1 MRQEWIRPLSPIRV
15 ESISTVE
22 VTRTRGYRHSYRN
35 GRIKYGIV
43 YLVKGCLRERFF
55 SGEEILLQQGELLF
69 IPKKSRYVGI
79 YEEDGTHARII
90 QFDLAECPFPD
101 YLSRPVKITVPEAR
115 ELAESFFLP
124 SKKNESSLFL
134 MAALY
139 RLLGCMERS
148 FSSLPTKFQRLRP
161 ALERMEEHFQEKDTV
176 AQWALLCEMSEV
188 HFRRVFR
195 DYTGQ
200 GPVEYRNR
208 LRLERA
214 RELLQSGEYN
224 VSEAAFACGFS
235 NLSFF
240 IRLYKKRFGNTP
252 KQE

>member
-1 MRQEWIRPLSPIRV
+1 MIGRLIDDAFLDRLQTFAMATKTSMRGYFGGTHRTAGYG
-15 ESISTVE
+15 STVE
-22 VTRTRGYRHSYRN
+22 FAEYREYVPGDDIRRVDWN
-35 GRIKYGIV
+35 LYGRF
-43 YLVKGCLRERFF
+43 ERFF
-55 SGEEILLQQGELLF
+55 IKLFADERQMHNRILIDTSASMAKADPAKAEYALRLAAAMGYLSVLGMDKVSF
-69 IPKKSRYVGI
+69 GML
-79 YEEDGTHARII
+79 DGNAC
-90 QFDLAECPFPD
+90 QDLAG
-101 YLSRPVKITVPEAR
+101 TVVGKEA
-115 ELAESFFLP
+115 FF
-124 SKKNESSLFL
+124 
-134 MAALY
+134 
-139 RLLGCMERS
+139 G
-148 FSSLPTKFQRLRP
+148 